1 VHYATS
7 LVLLSTKAERSENRR
22 PNRGI
27 AMRWFALLALIVPSA
42 AVCSGSNAQ
51 APATTGTIAFGRGPG
66 ELWLMSADGSG
77 QRALT
82 QGAGPVWSPD
92 GRRIAYMLR
101 GPNHGYHLFVI
112 NANGSGRRRL
122 TRPKLDYER
131 DQYQVWSPDGRR
143 IAFERYDSDPNYA
156 VYVAAADGSGERV
169 LARGQGYGFARP
181 AWSPGGRLIAFT
193 HVERG
198 AVYVIRP
205 NGTGWRV
212 LATIPEAKVWA
223 VKWSP
228 DLRLIAFIRDDY
240 PRRGDRREELWVMN
254 ADGTQPRRLVDARVD
269 NRGARRGDF
278 AWSPD
283 SRQIAFTQCCR
294 DYEIFVVNADG
305 SGLRQL
311 TDNYVGV
318 FDGDP
323 VWSPDGRAIAFTSGR
338 DGNAEIYV
346 MNADGSGQRNISQ
359 SPLGDYDPAW
369 SPSG

>member
-1 VHYATS
+1 M
-7 LVLLSTKAERSENRR
+7 RR
-22 PNRGI
+22 
-27 AMRWFALLALIVPSA
+27 FALLTLIVLSA
-42 AVCSGSNAQ
+42 AVCGGSSAQ
-51 APATTGTIAFGRGPG
+51 EPKTTGMIAFTRGAG
-66 ELWLMSADGSG
+66 QVWVMSADGSG

-82 QGAGPVWSPD
+82 QGVAPVWSPD

-101 GPNHGYHLFVI
+101 GPNYGYHLFLI

-122 TRPKLDYER
+122 TRPEFDYEI
-131 DQYQVWSPDGRR
+131 DHYQVWAPDGRK

-156 VYVAAADGSGERV
+156 VYVVAADSSAVRR
-169 LARGQGYGFARP
+169 LTPRQGYGFARP
-181 AWSPGGRLIAFT
+181 DWSPGGRLIAFT

-212 LATIPEAKVWA
+212 LAAIPEAKVWG

-240 PRRGDRREELWVMN
+240 RRADRREELWVMN

-269 NRGARRGDF
+269 NRGGRRADF

-283 SRQIAFTQCCR
+283 SGQIAYTQCCR
-294 DYEIFVVNADG
+294 DSEIFVVSADG
-305 SGLRQL
+305 SGQRAL
-311 TDNYVGV
+311 TQGVG
-318 FDGDP
+318 P
-323 VWSPDGRAIAFTSGR
+323 VWSPDGRSIAFTSGR

-346 MNADGSGQRNISQ
+346 MNADGSDQRNVSQ
-359 SPLGDYDPAW
+359 SPLSDYGPAW
-369 SPSG
+369 SPKS